1 MELAVMGKVVVSAKI
16 ENLADQL
23 KARDGQLAADQVRCV
38 EVADALVDTGATML
52 SLPVRLIQQLG
63 LRRCRTKTAQT
74 SAGVFTFGIY
84 GAVRLT
90 VQDRDCVIEVA
101 ELPDGCP
108 PLIGQIPLEMLDFV
122 VDLKNRRL
130 IGNPDHGGEQ
140 MIDMF

>member
-23 KARDGQLAADQVRCV
+23 KARDEQLAADQVRRV

-52 SLPVRLIQQLG
+52 SLPIRLIQQLG

-84 GAVRLT
+84 DPVRLT
-90 VQDRDCVIEVA
+90 VQERDCVIEVA

-122 VDLKNRRL
+122 VDLKNRCL
-130 IGNPDHGGEQ
+130 IGNPDHGGEN

>member
-23 KARDGQLAADQVRCV
+23 KARDGQLAADQVRRV
-38 EVADALVDTGATML
+38 EVADALVDTVATML
-52 SLPVRLIQQLG
+52 SLPIRLIQQLG

-84 GAVRLT
+84 DPVRLT
-90 VQDRDCVIEVA
+90 VQERDCVIEVA

-122 VDLKNRRL
+122 VDLKHRCL

>member
-23 KARDGQLAADQVRCV
+23 KARDGQLAADQVRRV

-52 SLPVRLIQQLG
+52 SLPIRLIQQLG

-84 GAVRLT
+84 DPVRLT
-90 VQDRDCVIEVA
+90 VQERDCVIEVA

-122 VDLKNRRL
+122 VDLKHRCL